1 MFQNSNVC
9 KNDNNI
15 VDGTILLRNGTGHQ
29 HSRGGDDARKG
40 VELMSAS
47 LLQPIYCG
55 TYSVKFSSTP
65 AQRIRFERFTILSFA
80 VYIATKARAAAAEL
94 CKGSKYLGDQ
104 TENTASF

>member
-1 MFQNSNVC
+1 M
-9 KNDNNI
+9 
-15 VDGTILLRNGTGHQ
+15 
-29 HSRGGDDARKG
+29 G

-47 LLQPIYCG
+47 LLQPIHCA

-65 AQRIRFERFTILSFA
+65 AQQIRFERFTILSFA